1 MKSRR
6 IPAAVD
12 PWRRLS
18 FSLVAAGDSFD
29 SAFVTDH
36 GDPIPQPG
44 RQSPPDS
51 RAALKLFVQR
61 WAVTALGVLVA
72 ANILRGIDYDTVGG
86 LFAAS
91 LLLGALNALFGRIKL
106 VLGCLT
112 LGVFAFVMNALLLMF
127 VGALVETFH
136 VDGFWTAFWG
146 GLVISLV
153 ALIVASLTGAQVSP
167 MRGSF
172 RVQASVNRHPP
183 SSRGKG
189 LNDDKDRD
197 DNDGPPIID
206 V

>member
-1 MKSRR
+1 M
-6 IPAAVD
+6 
-12 PWRRLS
+12 
-18 FSLVAAGDSFD
+18 
-29 SAFVTDH
+29 TDH
-36 GDPIPQPG
+36 GEPIPRPDAQPP
-44 RQSPPDS
+44 RDS
-51 RAALKLFVQR
+51 GAALKLFVQR
-61 WAVTALGVLVA
+61 WAVTTLGVLVA
-72 ANILRGIDYDTVGG
+72 ANILRGINYDTVGG
-86 LFAAS
+86 LFVAS

-127 VGALVETFH
+127 VGSLVETFH

-172 RVQASVNRHPP
+172 RVQASVNRHPS
-183 SSRGKG
+183 SSRRDR
-189 LNDDKDRD
+189 LDNDRDKD

>member
-1 MKSRR
+1 
-6 IPAAVD
+6 
-12 PWRRLS
+12 
-18 FSLVAAGDSFD
+18 
-29 SAFVTDH
+29 VTDH
-36 GDPIPQPG
+36 GEPIPQPD
-44 RQSPPDS
+44 RQPPPDS
-51 RAALKLFVQR
+51 RAAVKLFAQR
-61 WAVTALGVLVA
+61 WAVTTLGVLVA
-72 ANILRGIDYDTVGG
+72 ANILRGIAYDTVGG
-86 LFAAS
+86 LFVAS

-172 RVQASVNRHPP
+172 RVQASVNRDPR
-183 SSRGKG
+183 SSRNDR
-189 LNDDKDRD
+189 LNDKDKD